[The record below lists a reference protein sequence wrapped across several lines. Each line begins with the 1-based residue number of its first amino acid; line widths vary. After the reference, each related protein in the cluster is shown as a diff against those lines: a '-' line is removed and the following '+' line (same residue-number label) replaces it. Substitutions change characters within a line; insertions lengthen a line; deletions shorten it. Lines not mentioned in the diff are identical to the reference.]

1 MTYFERTGTAS
12 FLPTDHVRG
21 AWREDEQHVAPALG
35 LLTHLVEAD
44 HASRRGDGH
53 RLAVGRLSFDIL
65 GTMPVEEVTTEVAVR
80 RHGRTVEL
88 VEATM
93 RHGGRD
99 AVVLRAWLL
108 RRGDTRAEQG
118 SPVEPLPAPDD
129 LPPWRP
135 DEVWPGGF
143 ITSVDVRRHQH
154 EPGRAT
160 TWVRPSVALLDEPV
174 GDVARWAGVLDIANG
189 MSVREDPRRVAFPN
203 VDLTA
208 HLVRDPVGEWV
219 GLDTSVTFGT
229 DGRGLTSSVLH
240 DVEGVVGGVAQSL
253 TVRPL
258 AD

>member
-1 MTYFERTGTAS
+1 VTYFARTGPTT
-12 FLPTDHVRG
+12 FLPTAHVRG

-35 LLTHLVEAD
+35 LLTHLVESD
-44 HASRRGDGH
+44 HAHRRPAE
-53 RLAVGRLSFDIL
+53 RLAVSRLSFDIL
-65 GTMPVEEVTTEVAVR
+65 GTMPVAEVGTEVVVR

-88 VEATM
+88 VEAAM
-93 RHGGRD
+93 SHGGRP

-108 RRGDTRAEQG
+108 RRGDTATEQG
-118 SPVEPLPAPDD
+118 SPVEPLPSPDD
-129 LPPWRP
+129 TPAWQA

-143 ITSVDVRRHQH
+143 ITSVDVRRQQH
-154 EPGRAT
+154 EPGRARF
-160 TWVRPSVALLDEPV
+160 WVRPSVPLLDEPV
-174 GDVARWAGVLDIANG
+174 SSVARWAGVLDIANG
-189 MSVREDPRRVAFPN
+189 MTVREDPRRVAFPN

-219 GLDTSVTFGT
+219 GFDTSVSFGA

-240 DVEGVVGGVAQSL
+240 DVEGVVGGLAQSL